1 MASGEDLWDTVY
13 TGKPGHGK
21 LGGPECSLLLL
32 ACDDIEG
39 QHGAYQARPGSA
51 RSAGRPPW
59 PILFMD
65 SALACR
71 RPPPA
76 SNASSSKKKDTL
88 LALSRK
94 YWSVLLACGGTGALT

>member
-1 MASGEDLWDTVY
+1 M
-13 TGKPGHGK
+13 
-21 LGGPECSLLLL
+21 SLT
-32 ACDDIEG
+32 
-39 QHGAYQARPGSA
+39 HTQAPRAAP
-51 RSAGRPPW
+51 GRPPW

-88 LALSRK
+88 AALSRK
-94 YWSVLLACGGTGALT
+94 YRSVLLACGGAGALRRAWTSWFVLK